1 MDVTALSWSG
11 LNCAL
16 QGCKDIATLQAW
28 LTEMMRTGRM
38 TRALRVYGRLSAVR
52 RAEELAA
59 IKITVERCRRK
70 EAE

>member
-11 LNCAL
+11 LNRAL
-16 QGCKDIATLQAW
+16 QGCKDVATLQAW

-52 RAEELAA
+52 RTEEIRA
-59 IKITVERCRRK
+59 IKSTAAKCAK
-70 EAE
+70 EAG